1 MRPRRCLGVSWGHP
15 RGEDGLHNILELRH
29 ITKEFPGVRALN
41 DVSAAFREGE
51 VHAIVGEN
59 GAGKSTLMKVL
70 SGAYVPDSGEIVVNG
85 TSFAHMTPQRARE
98 LHIEIV
104 YQEFNQFAT
113 LTVAENIF
121 AGDLKGSA
129 LWIDR
134 QGMERETEA
143 LFERMQVRIDPKA
156 YVRELSVAE
165 QQLVEIGRAIH
176 RGAKVLVMDE
186 PTAPLTVRE
195 VDILFQLVR
204 RLRQEGTTVIYISH
218 RLEEIF
224 ALADRVTIMRDGR
237 VVDVR
242 GIEGLTRED
251 LIAGMIGRSISD
263 MFPRRTV
270 TPGEPVFEVRHLWGN
285 GDQDI
290 HFALRKGEILGIAGL
305 VGAGRT
311 ELARLLFG
319 ADPIETGEVL
329 LEGRPLR
336 IRTPKDALGA
346 GIAYASEDRKRDGL
360 FLGLPVDRNIASA
373 SVGRFCTFG
382 IVNDRKQTAVVKE
395 EIEKLRIATPS
406 LRQLVKNLSGG
417 NQQKIVLAKWLIS
430 DVKVVIFDEP
440 TRGIDIGAKQEIY
453 RIMNEMTESGISIIM
468 ISSEME
474 EVLGM
479 SDRILVLYEGRQMGV
494 LEKAAF
500 SQEAVMTL
508 ASGYPAGSEQ
518 RGTEEMRE

>member
-1 MRPRRCLGVSWGHP
+1 M
-15 RGEDGLHNILELRH
+15 HNILELRH

-85 TSFAHMTPQRARE
+85 TSFAHMTPQRAHE

-156 YVRELSVAE
+156 YMRELSVAE

-195 VDILFQLVR
+195 VDILFQLIR

-237 VVDVR
+237 VVD
-242 GIEGLTRED
+242 E
-251 LIAGMIGRSISD
+251 IGRAH
-263 MFPRRTV
+263 V
-270 TPGEPVFEVRHLWGN
+270 
-285 GDQDI
+285 
-290 HFALRKGEILGIAGL
+290 
-305 VGAGRT
+305 
-311 ELARLLFG
+311 
-319 ADPIETGEVL
+319 
-329 LEGRPLR
+329 
-336 IRTPKDALGA
+336 
-346 GIAYASEDRKRDGL
+346 
-360 FLGLPVDRNIASA
+360 
-373 SVGRFCTFG
+373 
-382 IVNDRKQTAVVKE
+382 
-395 EIEKLRIATPS
+395 
-406 LRQLVKNLSGG
+406 
-417 NQQKIVLAKWLIS
+417 
-430 DVKVVIFDEP
+430 
-440 TRGIDIGAKQEIY
+440 
-453 RIMNEMTESGISIIM
+453 
-468 ISSEME
+468 
-474 EVLGM
+474 
-479 SDRILVLYEGRQMGV
+479 
-494 LEKAAF
+494 
-500 SQEAVMTL
+500 
-508 ASGYPAGSEQ
+508 
-518 RGTEEMRE
+518 